1 MTHDIALK
9 YKDDRSDEDMVK
21 ILRATN
27 HLNLWRK
34 NMKKEY
40 EAEDWHLNA
49 ALDAFCSVMG
59 AVTME
64 TDDED

>member
-1 MTHDIALK
+1 MKNEVTLK
-9 YKDDRSDEDMVK
+9 YKDDSSDEDMKK

-27 HLNLWRK
+27 HLNIWRIR
-34 NMKKEY
+34 MKKEY

-49 ALDAFCSVMG
+49 ALDAFCSVIG

-64 TDDED
+64 TDEED